1 MNRRGRTWRAPTF
14 TALVL
19 LAAIGT
25 MLVLLATACAAPTPS
40 PTPRPTPTVVPTAE
54 TLGRTELP
62 LGVQVFED
70 DVTTPALE
78 HLREAGVAWARV
90 RALWKL
96 SEPRPGQ
103 YDWTV
108 TDRLFGDAT
117 AAGFRMVAVVYANP
131 DWVTEAEC
139 RPVPPD
145 KIERYAA
152 FWQALVERYDGD
164 GRDDAPEGSVVRY
177 WQVSNEPDFD
187 PGQAEGEGDYGG
199 CFGDDPQRYAA
210 QLVVAYRA
218 AKAADPAAQVGFGPV
233 AWDRFTA
240 DSMPPGWTAP
250 PGPYVL
256 DFTQRALEALYRD
269 QAGQPDLPFCD
280 FVGLHNYP
288 DNAHYWDQGGRRE
301 LVAKVAAF
309 RESQLALPGV
319 FDLRRLPLLISETG
333 MPAGPSDEWTE
344 RSEALQAVYVG
355 QTMVRALAAQALAA
369 IWYTARDNILGDC
382 LPPHY
387 DWLSFGLMRS
397 DDYLD
402 ALKRRCPNQD
412 WVAADTYRL
421 DSGATPR
428 PALRA
433 LAALTAALRG
443 YSFERP
449 LSAEETG
456 GAAVEAYR
464 FRGEGGRTLLAA
476 WASDGSRLGARN
488 AEAPSARLT
497 VGAFAL
503 APWNGRIR
511 VTDHLG
517 EAVDLGRKGDE
528 SVELGLNA
536 APVYV
541 TVAD

>member
-1 MNRRGRTWRAPTF
+1 MTAVQPRRAGFATL

-19 LAAIGT
+19 TAAACR
-25 MLVLLATACAAPTPS
+25 ATPVPPTPQ
-40 PTPRPTPTVVPTAE
+40 PTPTALPTAQ

-62 LGVQVFED
+62 LGVQIFED

-96 SEPRPGQ
+96 IEPRPGQ
-103 YDWTV
+103 VDWTV

-131 DWVTEAEC
+131 DWVTDAEC
-139 RPVPPD
+139 RPVPPEHID
-145 KIERYAA
+145 RYAA
-152 FWQALVERYDGD
+152 LWQALVERYDGD
-164 GRDDAPEGSVVRY
+164 GQDDAPEGSVVRY

-187 PGQAEGEGDYGG
+187 PEQAQDEGDYGG
-199 CFGDDPQRYAA
+199 CFGDDPERYAA

-218 AKAADPAAQVGFGPV
+218 AKAADAAAQVGFGPV

-250 PGPYVL
+250 PGPYAH
-256 DFTQRALEALYRD
+256 DFTQRAFEALYQT
-269 QAGQPDLPFCD
+269 QAGQPDLPFAD
-280 FVGLHNYP
+280 FVGLHNYS
-288 DNAHYWDQGGRRE
+288 DNAHYWDRGEQRE
-301 LVAKVAAF
+301 LVARTAAF

-319 FDLRRLPLLISETG
+319 YDLRRLPILISETG

-355 QTMVRALAAQALAA
+355 QTMVRALAAGVVAA
-369 IWYTARDNILGDC
+369 IWYTARDNIMGDC

-387 DWLSFGLMRS
+387 DWLSFGLMRA

-402 ALKRRCPNQD
+402 ALRQRCPKQD
-412 WVAADTYRL
+412 WVAADSYDL

-428 PALRA
+428 PALKA
-433 LAALTAALRG
+433 LATLTAALRG
-443 YSFERP
+443 YSFERQ
-449 LSAEETG
+449 LTAQETA

-464 FRGEGGRTLLAA
+464 FRGPGGRSLLAA
-476 WASDGSRLGARN
+476 WASDGNRLGARS
-488 AEAPSARLT
+488 ADPPSARLV
-497 VGAFAL
+497 VGAYAL

-517 EAVDLGRKGDE
+517 QSVSLGRAGDQA
-528 SVELGLNA
+528 VELGLNA

>member
-1 MNRRGRTWRAPTF
+1 MSRKGRPWRAPTF

-19 LAAIGT
+19 LAPTCAA
-25 MLVLLATACAAPTPS
+25 LVLLAAACAAPTPS
-40 PTPRPTPTVVPTAE
+40 PTPAPTPTVVPTAE

-96 SEPRPGQ
+96 SEPRPGH

-187 PGQAEGEGDYGG
+187 PGQADGEGDYGG

-412 WVAADTYRL
+412 WVAADAYRL

-449 LSAEETG
+449 LTAEETG